1 MTEVPFA
8 IAFDVASGTLT
19 VAGDVD
25 EHNAAALREGVEKHS
40 QMYSVGMVLDLSA
53 VTYLPSTAVGVLV
66 RADQEFAAAGT
77 TVRAGRCCGD
87 HRGAGPDRVRHA
99 APRVLN
105 GPPGALT
112 DHRHG

>member
-8 IAFDVASGTLT
+8 ITFDIASRTLM

-25 EHNAAALREGVEKHS
+25 EHNTAPLREGIEKHS

-53 VTYLPSTAVGVLV
+53 VTYLPSAAVGVLV

-77 TVRAGRCCGD
+77 PFELAAAGGTI
-87 HRGAGPDRVRHA
+87 AE
-99 APRVLN
+99 RVLTVCAM
-105 GPPGALT
+105 P
-112 DHRHG
+112 HRAY

>member
-8 IAFDVASGTLT
+8 ITFDVASGTLT
-19 VAGDVD
+19 VAGDID

-40 QMYSVGMVLDLSA
+40 QMYSVGMVLDLSD

-77 TVRAGRCCGD
+77 TFELAAAAGTI
-87 HRGAGPDRVRHA
+87 AE
-99 APRVLN
+99 RVLTVCAM
-105 GPPGALT
+105 P
-112 DHRHG
+112 HRAY

>member
-1 MTEVPFA
+1 MTAVPFTST
-8 IAFDVASGTLT
+8 FDAASATLT

-40 QMYSVGMVLDLSA
+40 QMYSVGMVLDLSD

-77 TVRAGRCCGD
+77 TFELAAAAGTI
-87 HRGAGPDRVRHA
+87 AE
-99 APRVLN
+99 RVLTVCAM
-105 GPPGALT
+105 P
-112 DHRHG
+112 HRAY

>member
-8 IAFDVASGTLT
+8 ITFDVASGTLT

-25 EHNAAALREGVEKHS
+25 EHNAAALREGIEKHS

-77 TVRAGRCCGD
+77 PFELAAAAGTI
-87 HRGAGPDRVRHA
+87 AE
-99 APRVLN
+99 RVLTVCAM
-105 GPPGALT
+105 P
-112 DHRHG
+112 HRAY